1 MRWIPLHWLWVC
13 LCCSLLLVA
22 VSCSTPKEATSSLD
36 LPQVRVVAALQTS
49 IPEFY
54 DYVGQTDAPTNIEI
68 RARVEGFI
76 QQILFQEGAEVEQNQ
91 LLFVID
97 PQTYQENLAD
107 AQAKLADAMARYSRT
122 QKDVDRLTPL
132 VKIQAV
138 AQRDFDDAVA
148 ANESALA
155 NVNAAK
161 TVVANAE
168 INLSYTQVRSPI
180 QGKIGATAVRVGTL
194 VGRGEPTL
202 LATISS
208 LNPVWVSFNI
218 SEKDYLMYTRRYLEA
233 EDKTK
238 VPAPRFQLLLAD
250 NTPWPYPGTMNF
262 VDRAVD
268 STTGTLKVRVEFPN
282 PQKLLK
288 PGLFARVR
296 ATVREIPNAILVPQK
311 AIHELQNLKMVWVVD
326 SNQQAHTRQVQVG
339 NPIGNSIVIQ
349 SGLQA
354 GEQVIV
360 EGIQK
365 VRDNLKVKAELLP
378 YTAEDI
384 LKNLNQ
390 EPPTPPN

>member
-1 MRWIPLHWLWVC
+1 MCCGVLLTC
-13 LCCSLLLVA
+13 L
-22 VSCSTPKEATSSLD
+22 SCSAPEESSSD
-36 LPQVRVVAALQTS
+36 QDPPAVQAVVALKTT

-76 QQILFQEGAEVEQNQ
+76 QQILFQEGAEVDQNQ

-97 PQTYQENLAD
+97 PQTYRENLAD

-122 QKDVDRLTPL
+122 QKDVDRLAPL

-148 ANESALA
+148 ANDSALA

-161 TVVANAE
+161 AMVANAE
-168 INLSYTQVRSPI
+168 INLSYTQVHSPI
-180 QGKIGATAVRVGTL
+180 QGKIGATAVRVGSL

-233 EDKTK
+233 EDKNK

-262 VDRAVD
+262 IDRAVD

-311 AIHELQNLKMVWVVD
+311 AIQELQNLKMLWVID
-326 SNQQAHTRQVQVG
+326 STQRAHTRQVELG
-339 NPIGNSIVIQ
+339 NAVGNSIVVR

-365 VRDNLKVKAELLP
+365 VRDNLQVKAEILP
-378 YTAEDI
+378 YSSEDI
-384 LKNLNQ
+384 LKNLSQ
-390 EPPTPPN
+390 ESAPTTLH

>member
-268 STTGTLKVRVEFPN
+268 STTGTLKVRVEFPK
-282 PQKLLK
+282 PQKLWK